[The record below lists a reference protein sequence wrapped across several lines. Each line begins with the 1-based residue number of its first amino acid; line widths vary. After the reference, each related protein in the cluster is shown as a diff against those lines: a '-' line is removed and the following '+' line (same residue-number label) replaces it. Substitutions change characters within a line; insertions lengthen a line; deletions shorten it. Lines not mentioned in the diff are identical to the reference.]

1 MIRIRAAKGA
11 WRKSGERPVGVDWN
25 ERVIN
30 IHQGGWSY
38 VTGSSNIGIAPEK
51 IVASASP
58 LAHELEEYKLSW
70 ALSTGD
76 TLVISR
82 QMSDV
87 NWERHL
93 EFVLKTS
100 GRGAGLA
107 RLVNGRKQ
115 QYEVPGAPP
124 QDEEGF
130 VTLIRYGP
138 HTPQGKATA
147 LFNFKVSAME
157 VLPEEDVVLVLLLCT
172 ATMRS
177 IADFGGLSAGNE
189 YTRRRVK
196 ENHPGAKDWG
206 SVVLEHSATTP
217 PSSSLTHWFRNPAP
231 PADDDD
237 DEDGE
242 HHPGTHA
249 SMHAI
254 PPSLSHVNCNHED
267 R

>member
-1 MIRIRAAKGA
+1 VDRAAKGS
-11 WRKSGERPVGVDWN
+11 WRKSGDRPVGVDWN

-30 IHQGGWSY
+30 IHEGGWNY
-38 VTGSSNIGIAPEK
+38 VVNTVGVAPEK
-51 IVASASP
+51 IVGSATP
-58 LAHELEEYKLSW
+58 LAHELEQYKLSW

-82 QMSDV
+82 QMSDE

-93 EFVLKTS
+93 EFTLKTS

-124 QDEEGF
+124 AEDEGF

-157 VLPEEDVVLVLLLCT
+157 VAPEEDVVLVLLLCT

-189 YTRRRVK
+189 YTRRRTK
-196 ENHPGAKDWG
+196 ELTPGSKDWG
-206 SVVLEHSATTP
+206 SVVLESTTRG
-217 PSSSLTHWFRNPAP
+217 SNLAHWHWNAGHT
-231 PADDDD
+231 ADD
-237 DEDGE
+237 EEGDGE
-242 HHPGTHA
+242 NHPG
-249 SMHAI
+249 MQ
-254 PPSLSHVNCNHED
+254 NHL
-267 R
+267 